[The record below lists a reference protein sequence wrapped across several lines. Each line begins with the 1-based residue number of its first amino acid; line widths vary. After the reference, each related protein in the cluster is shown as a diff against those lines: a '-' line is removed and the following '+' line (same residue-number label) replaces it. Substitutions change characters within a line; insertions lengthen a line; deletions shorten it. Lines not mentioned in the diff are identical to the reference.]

1 VKAIV
6 EVRDLKVWFPI
17 QRGVLRRTVAH
28 VRAVDGV
35 SFDILPGHTVALV
48 GESGSGKTTVGRSML
63 RLIPATSGQVTF
75 DGLDVFSLS
84 DKELHQVRRRAAM
97 VFQDPLTA
105 LDPKMRVL
113 DIVAEG
119 IDAFG
124 LAKSPAERET
134 KVTQLLERVQLGKEH
149 LGRFPHEFSG
159 GQRQRIGIARALAIE
174 PELIICDEA
183 VSALDVSIQAQI
195 LNLLRDLQEELGV
208 AYLFITHDLAVVRHL
223 ASHVIVMYLGRIVE
237 QGPKRD
243 VFHRPLHPYTK
254 ALLASAPGLRQD
266 LALGDAS
273 SAPLQGETPSPI
285 HPPSGCPFHPRC
297 PVAEAKCSVEVP
309 APRRIGEQVVSCH
322 LVSPADPVDPA

>member
-1 VKAIV
+1 VKALV

-17 QRGVLRRTVAH
+17 QRGILKRTVAH

-35 SFDILPGHTVALV
+35 SFDILPGQTVALV

-63 RLIPATSGQVTF
+63 RLIPATGGQVTF
-75 DGLDVFSLS
+75 DGMDVFSLS
-84 DKELHQVRRRAAM
+84 NKELHQVRRRVAM
-97 VFQDPLTA
+97 VFQDPMTA

-124 LAKSPAERET
+124 LAKSPAEREA
-134 KVTQLLERVQLGKEH
+134 KVTKLLERVQLGPEH
-149 LGRFPHEFSG
+149 LARFPHEFSG
-159 GQRQRIGIARALAIE
+159 GQRQRIGIARALAID
-174 PELIICDEA
+174 PELVICDEA

-208 AYLFITHDLAVVRHL
+208 AYLFITHDLSVVRHL
-223 ASHVIVMYLGRIVE
+223 ASHVVVMYLGRIVE

-243 VFHRPLHPYTK
+243 VFHSPLHPYTK
-254 ALLASAPGLRQD
+254 ALLASAPGLRQS
-266 LALGDAS
+266 LATAGPPPE
-273 SAPLQGETPSPI
+273 PLQGETPSPI

-297 PVAEAKCSVEVP
+297 PMAEAKCSVEVP
-309 APRRIGEQVVSCH
+309 LARRVEGRTVSCH
-322 LVSPADPVDPA
+322 VVEG